1 VIVCSYICY
10 SSLEIFCS
18 ALNGHSLPLKYG
30 VSILP
35 SDPTGLQGRMA
46 LNGCQSPRKK
56 SSNSV
61 LVIAQVQAF
70 LAAAEDV
77 DIDPETVEDLLQTFS
92 EHQTDDGNAE
102 VQEKAYDSDD
112 DSCTDNRDPDVLDIS
127 ALFNNREAGKSF
139 IVHSKSMIST
149 ND

>member
-1 VIVCSYICY
+1 MFVCYCF
-10 SSLEIFCS
+10 LEIFYS
-18 ALNGHSLPLKYG
+18 ALNGHFLPLEYG
-30 VSILP
+30 VPIQP

-56 SSNSV
+56 SSNSA

-77 DIDPETVEDLLQTFS
+77 DIDPETVEDLLETFS
-92 EHQTDDGNAE
+92 EHQTEDENAK
-102 VQEKAYDSDD
+102 VQEKAYPDSDD
-112 DSCTDNRDPDVLDIS
+112 DSCADNRDPDVLDIS
-127 ALFNNREAGKSF
+127 ALFNNREAGKSA
-139 IVHSKSMIST
+139 ILHLKSIILI

>member
-1 VIVCSYICY
+1 
-10 SSLEIFCS
+10 
-18 ALNGHSLPLKYG
+18 
-30 VSILP
+30 
-35 SDPTGLQGRMA
+35 MA

-56 SSNSV
+56 SSNGA

-92 EHQTDDGNAE
+92 EHQTEDGNAE
-102 VQEKAYDSDD
+102 VQEKAYPDSDD
-112 DSCTDNRDPDVLDIS
+112 DSCADNRDTDVLDIS

-139 IVHSKSMIST
+139 ILHSKSIMPT